1 MEYYDKMWTNVEE
14 EKKKLLRYHVGM
26 HRRRW
31 HEYKKVGETEME
43 SIKQEFDITGAD
55 WRVTAADHLQ
65 SRFLLARDKHGKPVS
80 IAKFCAEIVDRHTAH
95 KPSVV

>member
-1 MEYYDKMWTNVEE
+1 MEYYDDKWTNVDE
-14 EKKKLLRYHVGM
+14 EKRKSLRYHSGL

-31 HEYKKVGETEME
+31 HEYKKIGETEME
-43 SIKQEFDITGAD
+43 SIRHEFDITGAN
-55 WRVTAADHLQ
+55 WRVAAADHLQ